1 MKKVIDLRNPSE
13 KVSSNLELINS
24 NYDSMNYLR
33 SVDEYYLVNMVLYF
47 LGNLSELAVLIL
59 YFKPIVKKYFTM
71 KYSEMGL
78 CIHGNVVSECK
89 VEGASL

>member
-1 MKKVIDLRNPSE
+1 
-13 KVSSNLELINS
+13 
-24 NYDSMNYLR
+24 MNYLR

-47 LGNLSELAVLIL
+47 LGNLSELAVLIS

-78 CIHGNVVSECK
+78 CINGNVVSECK